1 MPIEEIKRKDGET
14 VIRWVFPP
22 PVSGTEAA
30 TNEVDPP
37 EAVIPGVA
45 YRGHTSLL
53 SGAPK
58 AGKTTLLRD
67 WIRNIARAHDSDS
80 QHAPFMLR
88 DRLVPAARVL
98 IFSEEAPYQWDSF
111 FQEMRIEGLCR
122 YSRDNDGGNRCDYD
136 WIRVFDRRHA
146 GITPQKPTDRLL
158 WIESVIELVKAWE
171 IDLVVIDPLTRF
183 LALASE
189 NDNSE
194 VLTALV
200 QLERIASEGDCA
212 LLMLHH
218 TGKAGGQARGASAFL
233 QNADVLLTLRHAR
246 EEEEVDEA
254 PDQDHVRILTGTGR
268 FEEIEHSVAC
278 WRTDRGFEATTTVT
292 HAKKMTQTEIDADA
306 IVSYMRIEQPSR
318 EMLESS
324 EFDGFPG
331 NEIRDACK
339 LDSIRLHRAV
349 KILTAKNAVRKVGLT
364 RNTRYYLV

>member
-14 VIRWVFPP
+14 VVRWVFPA

-30 TNEVDPP
+30 TNDVEPP
-37 EAVIPGVA
+37 EAIIPGVA

-67 WIRNIARAHDSDS
+67 WIRNIARAHDSAS
-80 QHAPFMLR
+80 QHAQFMLR
-88 DRLVPAARVL
+88 DRLVPASRVL
-98 IFSEEAPYQWDSF
+98 VFSEEAPYQWDSF
-111 FQEMRIEGLCR
+111 FQEMRIEGVCR
-122 YSRDNDGGNRCDYD
+122 FAGDGEGGNQCDYD
-136 WIRVFDRRHA
+136 WVRIYDRRHL
-146 GITPQKPTDRLL
+146 GITPQKATDRLL

-183 LALASE
+183 LALTSE

-200 QLERIASEGDCA
+200 QLERIASEGGCA

-246 EEEEVDEA
+246 EEEIVDEA

-268 FEEIEHSVAC
+268 FEEIEHSIAC

-292 HAKKMTQTEIDADA
+292 QAKKMTQTDIDADD
-306 IVSYMRIEQPSR
+306 IVSYMRREQPSR

-324 EFDGFPG
+324 EFTGFAG
-331 NEIRDACK
+331 SDMRDACG

-349 KILTAKNAVRKVGLT
+349 KILTAKNAVRKTGNT